1 MEYLHQN
8 GVCHRDIKPDN
19 ILIHKK
25 NKQIK
30 LTDFNASRRFME
42 KEQKEE
48 DSKLQAQ
55 TKQNLARKQTS
66 SIANV
71 EISLANKI

>member
-1 MEYLHQN
+1 
-8 GVCHRDIKPDN
+8 
-19 ILIHKK
+19 
-25 NKQIK
+25 
-30 LTDFNASRRFME
+30 ME

-48 DSKLQAQ
+48 DNSKLQAQ